1 MNVQLNFALIM
12 VVLTALTGAIWL
24 IDHIFFVKRR
34 KQLTQKDPVVVEYA
48 KSFFPVILL
57 VLLVRS
63 FLAEPFR
70 IPSDSMMPTLLDGD
84 FILVNKF
91 AYGLRVPVAD
101 TKFFEIGAPQRGDVV
116 VFRRPDTGEDYIKRV
131 IGLPGDEIEYR
142 NGVLFVN
149 GERVMVELVG
159 AYEGVS
165 ETRDYHG
172 YARVKEALTEVTHD
186 ALLGP
191 PPGFNA
197 GPQGVWKVGQGE
209 YLMMGDNRSNSQDGR
224 SWGMVPERFLVGKAF
239 FIWMNWDS
247 KRGTIGFDRI
257 GTAIK

>member
-1 MNVQLNFALIM
+1 MQLNFALIM

-24 IDHIFFVKRR
+24 IDHWFFAKRR
-34 KQLTQKDPVVVEYA
+34 KQLTKKDPVVVEYA

-91 AYGLRVPVAD
+91 AYGLRLPVVD
-101 TKFFEIGAPQRGDVV
+101 TKFFEVGAPQRGDVV

-131 IGLPGDEIEYR
+131 IGLPGDRIAYR
-142 NGVLFVN
+142 NGTLFVN
-149 GERVMVELVG
+149 DERVALELLGV
-159 AYEGVS
+159 YEGS
-165 ETRDYHG
+165 SKTRDYRG
-172 YARVKEALTEVTHD
+172 YARVKETLPEVEHET
-186 ALLGP
+186 LLGP
-191 PPGFNA
+191 PPAYNA
-197 GPQGVWKVGQGE
+197 GPQGEWTVGPGE

-239 FIWMNWDS
+239 FIWMNWDA